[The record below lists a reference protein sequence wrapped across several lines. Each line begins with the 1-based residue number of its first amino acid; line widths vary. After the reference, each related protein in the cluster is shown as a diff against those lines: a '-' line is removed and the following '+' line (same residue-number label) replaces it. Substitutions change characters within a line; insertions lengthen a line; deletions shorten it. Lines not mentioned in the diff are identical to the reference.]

1 MKFLP
6 LVGVAFVLTAATQAH
21 AVNEV
26 VSYGIANFGSSGAA
40 FCGGAT
46 LGSHAVH
53 TATADA
59 FRAPFSLLKTSGKW
73 DDVDSL
79 TNANV
84 TSNWLSDS
92 SKIASG
98 ADQTDH
104 KGADDADVF
113 YIHTHGS
120 HTSSGASQFSSL
132 VMGSSAS
139 PVCTAR
145 TDSHMLYG
153 KSGGD
158 NDMAVVKACQSA
170 DYDVFVNKGYFS
182 MNENASQQRMWN
194 GFHGDSSCGAHVT
207 AYVTAYVWWSFAEGA
222 GENWL
227 DFAYDNDAA
236 ADSDDC
242 PASIVFGDTGAKRE
256 ALYEHGGFLDRKDT
270 GNKTAAT
277 YWYFR
282 GCDPSGGRVLP

>member
-1 MKFLP
+1 MKIHP
-6 LVGVAFVLTAATQAH
+6 IVAAALAMTAASQAF
-21 AVNEV
+21 ALNEV

-40 FCGGAT
+40 YCGGAT

-59 FRAPFSLLKTSGKW
+59 FRAPFSALKLASMW

-79 TNANV
+79 TNASV
-84 TSNWLSDS
+84 TSAQVSGS
-92 SKIASG
+92 TKIASG
-98 ADQTDH
+98 ADQADH
-104 KGADDADVF
+104 KGSDDADVF
-113 YIHTHGS
+113 YIHTHGT
-120 HTSSGASQFSSL
+120 HTSSGASQFSGL

-139 PVCTAR
+139 GVCTAK
-145 TDSHMLYG
+145 TSDHMLFG
-153 KSGGD
+153 KNGND

-170 DYDVFVNKGYFS
+170 DYDVFVNGGYFA
-182 MNENASQQRMWN
+182 MNENSSQQRLWN

-207 AYVTAYVWWSFAEGA
+207 AYVSAYSWLSFAEGA

-227 DFAYDNDAA
+227 DLAYDDNAA
-236 ADSDDC
+236 IDSDDC
-242 PASIVFGDTGAKRE
+242 PASIAFGDSQAKRE

-282 GCDPSGGRVLP
+282 GCDPSSGRVLP